1 MATIGLPW
9 AAPGLH
15 AAPQMN
21 DELMNDELAPSPGP
35 LRRQPQPQAK
45 SAPKCLPTRVIG
57 REPDDAS
64 PLNQVEALTQEKLP
78 ALVRRG
84 AMHEHHA
91 QARHEAY
98 QAAQRLNTCQ

>member
-1 MATIGLPW
+1 
-9 AAPGLH
+9 
-15 AAPQMN
+15 
-21 DELMNDELAPSPGP
+21 
-35 LRRQPQPQAK
+35 
-45 SAPKCLPTRVIG
+45 VIG

-84 AMHEHHA
+84 AMQEHHA